1 MTEKLGVR
9 PALWMDLSADRNA
22 FPYEQQ
28 VQAKQFAEQGDYAEA
43 TALLDTLGDYAG
55 SAALAKEYRYQQAQA
70 EAASGNYDAAI
81 ALYTELAVVL
91 PSSECCCS
99 ALSSSARFAL
109 ATEIISL
116 IRLSWLTSEA
126 PGS

>member
-1 MTEKLGVR
+1 MRDGKLGVR

-55 SAALAKEYRYQQAQA
+55 SAAMAKEYRYQQAQA

-81 ALYTELAVVL
+81 ALYTELAGYAD
-91 PSSECCCS
+91 SD
-99 ALSSSARFAL
+99 ALCRASRY
-109 ATEIISL
+109 E
-116 IRLSWLTSEA
+116 RQ
-126 PGS
+126 